1 MFIKY
6 NPQSSQMDGFYRTY
20 ICRWTKMNQEL
31 LDQDHEGYNKGK
43 CLKVMRKQYFII
55 EIREAIYV
63 PMM

>member
-1 MFIKY
+1 ME
-6 NPQSSQMDGFYRTY
+6 SAGH
-20 ICRWTKMNQEL
+20 RWTKMNQEL

-43 CLKVMRKQYFII
+43 CLIKVMRKQYFII

>member
-1 MFIKY
+1 MLIKY
-6 NPQSSQMDGFYRTY
+6 NPQSSQMDMESTGH
-20 ICRWTKMNQEL
+20 RWTKMNQEL
-31 LDQDHEGYNKGK
+31 LDQDHEGYDKGK

>member
-6 NPQSSQMDGFYRTY
+6 NPQSSQMDMESTGH
-20 ICRWTKMNQEL
+20 RWTKMKEL

>member
-6 NPQSSQMDGFYRTY
+6 NPQSSPMDMESTGH
-20 ICRWTKMNQEL
+20 RWTKMNQEL